1 MKLKDLFNSTKTI
14 KSSSLEDMANEVESQ
29 EYIESF
35 NKDKIR
41 FMPNVDYSDP
51 KNFAFFGSAE
61 RYYDDGFKRIR
72 NTYPYDGSEK
82 EKYDWIFDSTFIDM
96 YLFEH
101 KYPRFNGHVSFSYP
115 SWGTLNGSIVDGYGK
130 STTNT
135 YIKTFGGPNKSDLLG
150 LQKQYGDA
158 NILDNSKSRESNLKF
173 NLNDGV
179 TLEMWVKKPAFD
191 TSKTEKEVLF
201 DLWNGEASSSAQYGR
216 LRLELTGASAGSPF
230 LFTALSGTSGVQNQS
245 IGQNLTTGSIVDWT
259 HVALSL
265 KNSGSDISANL
276 YINGNFNQAQ
286 TLSSAAIN
294 NVTGSLISYI
304 GALRTA
310 PSGSPTVTEGAGKF
324 SGSLDEFRYWKT
336 ERKSKEVGRYYWT
349 NIGGGTNTDEA
360 NTNLGVY
367 YKFNEGITQTA
378 SIDST
383 VLDYSGRVS
392 NGAWVGYQ
400 SGARSEESAI
410 VLAGAS
416 AKEFKDPTIYSS
428 HPQYIS
434 TLSAL
439 KASGSMHD
447 INNNASLIK
456 SVPGWILDED
466 KEEGNVNI
474 LTHIMA
480 SYYDNLYLHIQDLNS
495 LKDVY
500 AHFQTKI
507 NDKNGNTNTEG
518 GVKPLPFADRLLTN
532 AGFVAPELFADAS
545 VIEALATRSED
556 ENYEMKIHDV
566 KNQIYQNVYSSL
578 INIYKEKGTNK
589 AFRNVLHAFG
599 IDEDVVK
606 INFYG
611 DNVDFEVKDR
621 YNIRATKEKFV
632 DFNHPDRFNGTVY
645 QYASGSNGVSF
656 ISGSGAEFEKY
667 IPITVET
674 QVILP
679 NKLEW
684 NSAYGYNTPFTKSV
698 ILGMHQADASDGSD
712 YTIPGTDYSEIQ
724 MYSERDR
731 VESKRVRFHLSS
743 SVLGVHLSSSLYD
756 DMYLNNEWLFSFRI
770 RNEKFPTTDF
780 VASSSLNADYIIDFV
795 GYNTEGNYTINS
807 FELSSSV
814 TEANAHNFLNSSKRI
829 YAGAKRTNFTGSV
842 QESSDHKIGFVRY
855 WMNYLDNETL
865 LHHSYDS
872 SNIGA
877 KSPLR
882 SAYLMEDD
890 VNDIKIPEIDT
901 LLLNWDFKTL
911 SNSDSNGQFISLDVT
926 SGSGEQRYMQAFED
940 VKRKFY
946 HGRGDFFLSNDEKV
960 IDVEYINAARST
972 YPEILQGDDMIE
984 IRQQDDIQFTKETL
998 PQDFYIAFE
1007 KSMAQTVS
1015 EEMIRFMSSVK
1026 DFNNLIG
1033 RPVDKYREEYKDL
1046 RNLRQLFFE
1055 RVSNEPDLDKYID
1068 YYKWLDDSL
1077 GEMLVALVPASLA
1090 HSDGINNVIENYVF
1104 SRDKYTHKFP
1114 TIEFKTP
1121 ILEGGMNTINR
1132 HLYPWKQGHAP
1143 VGGTPENENCFWW
1156 LERAERDRSPLS
1168 GSASGS
1174 NNSRVKV
1181 FQARNS
1187 VLNRSYT
1194 TAQHFAVD
1202 RARAIHGGTNY
1213 EDNKKRDYIWSAT
1226 KEVAESPAKYGEFG
1240 AFPLRYVITNNDM
1253 FFSLKD
1259 CTDERPVTEKIKRAF
1274 SALDGFQGFHH
1285 ELSGGHDGLFKG
1297 GMVMPFNIMSSSVS
1311 TGYTGDVS
1319 GTLGADG
1326 GSIDITNVHSDTTD
1340 LTNEIPMQ
1348 SPFTERWVGG
1358 HQSRHT
1364 PLNKGSDSE
1373 SNRGEGYK
1381 ILLNNIE
1388 NASGSIGVV
1397 GADYPYPYSNQAEA
1411 PHFRIDQ
1418 AKARY
1423 YRDERA
1429 KRPLNIKNIQTSGSQ
1444 VGNYQKTYQF
1454 VHTFG
1459 RSINKTRF
1467 IDIAESNLH
1476 NTINSRL
1483 PETNLEASLVS
1494 RGVGGNGNLASNFNS
1509 SSLYLGGVKSTT
1521 ENSVT
1526 GDSKHVIANR
1536 FSAPGGFE
1544 TMSEV
1549 FLDMYGKEKSAYNAL
1564 PFRNLQVRGLGSG
1577 EAGTI
1582 RLFDIHG
1589 NRYGLLTHLTRHS
1602 AQFGIDSVL
1611 GADNPAFHKVNRNPK
1626 WDASEQAKDNDNY
1639 WVQHQIPQSDYQY
1652 QWVKQSHSA
1661 SAATSSM
1668 SGHILSGLSEP
1679 SGSTSRF
1686 PHEHNQN
1693 TVLSQSVI
1701 NQRID
1706 GVTSYGYPTWEQI
1719 RNNDTNANNRLKKSY
1734 GYNLNSESV
1743 EESRVTEN
1751 IPNTANVQFKESE
1764 FTFKYPYVNMKYH
1777 FDSMKLRFDSDMQKN
1792 ETLYDSL
1799 YGYYSKNTDDV
1810 EILKKNIKQI
1820 IFPRYVK
1827 HTKYSTRHRHYFVS
1841 KFWTDG
1847 ENELYNTDTSE
1858 TGSYH
1863 RLDEVGRRK
1872 TNVTAS
1878 LFKEGSL
1885 NKQVQILKNDGYLTN
1900 VIPSQSIWNM
1910 DSRTN
1915 FTSSNA
1921 QSAASN
1927 SAGAPGVLQSQDHH
1941 FHNGL
1946 SEFQLLESGS
1956 VATGSFKLKGATR
1969 FGSLASGSFTVQG
1982 MQPTGI
1988 AASGAFE
1995 ITGANVQGTAAT
2007 GEFTVLETFTPP
2019 VSSSF
2024 RFTADERTVL
2034 GTSSTASFEV
2044 SGAHYVGTTATN
2056 TFTVSDTRQYTAATH
2071 PTATFRVSG
2080 SNIPEVRASA
2090 SVTLKGIHESP
2101 TATTGTFTLDG
2112 AYNSGTGSSGGFT
2125 LESIKRYGDRAGV
2138 VTTFNSVDDNAATNR
2153 DAMGITI
2160 AGINFKTQ
2168 NDDTSRTDDSTNK
2181 WIKTYKERKFADM
2194 GNSGYMRHTTFS
2206 GFTAGNGVAIFFHM
2220 DIDTGGAG
2228 EDPTVNDT
2236 YDIVKLTRS
2245 TFSDKS
2251 IEILYERTGSGIS
2264 ATHKLVCRRY
2274 FNDSTTDYRE
2284 TKFTLS
2290 YSSGGFRSFKLTFND
2305 SYNDSWNLW
2314 IDGSSITGVTTE
2326 SGTVSSGDNVN
2337 ACASYIY
2344 VGDPDSDF
2352 SLKIADLAIY
2362 DVDLSGEGVPT
2373 SAEHYNSGK
2382 WFDHANFTSSGNS
2395 TAEGLVSYYT
2405 FGNNALDTISN
2416 VNDVAP
2422 NSNNNALDSN
2432 ITTAHI
2438 SFDSFDNASDD
2449 TFNQTNLRTLSE
2461 FIEAWESKLSTAL
2474 GSNFTVTYDNSR
2486 LQVRSTNTGYDF
2498 DVSLISQVVDGTY
2511 YSTFSQVEIA
2521 KSTFSETPTVNEI
2534 KSNDQVE
2541 LQTGDIFEIRH
2552 VSPIDEGN
2560 VFTIGSSPSTNLY
2573 ETSKSQAWRWAS
2585 TSLQRVD
2592 LYNTNYSG
2600 FNDTSTDMTF
2610 CAWLRAESNTSG
2622 RKQIAVFFQQSS
2634 DTTPTT
2640 KSLDIYQNYDDIIV
2654 QLEQNGSSN
2663 NKAYTFSNVLS
2674 TERYQFVAIVIDRG
2688 SITTQPVLYIDGVEI
2703 TATPTSTG
2711 SGTGVCEEINSI
2723 FIADYPNTSTN
2734 YEFIGAIAQ
2743 ISIWSDK
2750 LTSDDILEI
2759 YNYGRYRELI
2769 THPKFI
2775 NCNDWWLFE
2784 GGTSSELPSLDTN
2797 LTTQVSN
2804 ENVLSSL
2811 SEVPTGITSNNNTV
2825 NQNDLTLISAAG
2837 VTDVIKLTYGIIFE
2851 GKIYGGS
2858 VWTTNTAS
2866 AGDFWDHMDTQ
2877 IEADSNYESVTR
2889 VSTDSGARADFTII
2903 TPVGQEATNTPSFT
2917 QDGSSFSDAVQF
2929 SGYVAPSGILS
2940 SLEATKIYI
2949 RRRDS
2954 SGAYDK
2960 AGSLSDTNNYVQIN
2974 FQFSIFASDATSP
2987 SHNHNPVNITVYG
3000 DTDTDTD
3007 AELWDK
3013 VLEAINNSVSLDV
3026 TATRTN
3032 GTFTLISNT
3041 TGDGNTYFIRED
3053 DEGNHISGISNTGGT
3068 EQIGVSDAQRFEIP
3082 YYDSSTR
3089 TFENLT
3095 FEIDIATGGT
3105 NALTNAS
3112 HIALPALPSSEQTWQ
3127 STYTI
3132 SEGNNSQFWNA
3143 ITGTIAAADSGKV
3156 GDNYDIAYTVDSS
3169 GAEPEAK
3176 IVFTVK
3182 EDAFSSDGVI
3192 TSGSWD
3198 NENITTAGESAP
3210 HEDFSVYSAECGV
3223 KEGDFFRLTVDSAT
3237 KQFEIDSGS
3246 FGDDGNTR
3254 RIDAY
3259 GVSSATFWSN
3269 LSTALTQEMG
3279 SGFTVS
3285 YTVNDDTNNCDDYSD
3300 FTITKNSA
3308 GLYNFGISKVGD
3320 SFANET
3326 DTDGTNAFGFG
3337 TSTGGS
3343 NRLQIGGTTVVQAAT
3358 DNTYPNVDRD
3368 QSQTNIINNIIS
3380 SIEATSPG
3388 TNYTV
3393 TSAGTGNSRTFTVTA
3408 NTVGTADNRTLTG
3421 NGQFTSNGNIISG
3434 TNISGSVSGHSIS
3447 IGTETYTL
3455 STTTSSPSRTIDITD
3470 RTDEYVWSN
3479 LESQIEGTS
3488 SFNVSRTNVGNVAT
3502 FTLTSK
3508 VTGSDQ
3514 NNADEPITSA
3524 DASFDV
3530 TQTAQNG
3537 TSETG
3542 AIDGHYIN
3550 FYADSGAANGYRV
3563 TIDKDNSNTG
3573 GLNYSAS
3580 VAVSGFT
3587 TIYVDSTRASNTDF
3601 WNTIETALEAEGF
3614 AVAQGVDNPR
3624 TFTVTNYVTGAAG
3637 NGGASGNGGTSGG
3650 TFVKIDNAFATGSDS
3665 SGADLGDT
3673 IEIDGT
3679 TFTITHTSTSSASQV
3694 QASGV
3699 TDAEF
3704 WESLRTKVNVQT
3716 GYSAVTGSDS
3726 PRTFTITSVSTGSS
3740 EDPDISVTGDTFAI
3754 VDSGTAGTDETGAEN
3769 GDTITIDGQTFS
3781 IDISSGLGTGST
3793 ANFHNA
3799 LSHSIKT
3806 DTDFDTIAITNLGT
3820 GYHRF
3825 SLTSSVTGTAKNV
3838 AFSQNTNGS
3847 RATFQNL
3854 AGAAGGTSPIGIGD
3868 LDYIRFHTDYDDD
3881 ALGEF
3886 IYFRADLNGDETDS
3900 TANKYIDVSGY
3911 TGTDAEKSTKFWNDL
3926 SQSIKDHTLFDTISI
3941 SSSSNVATLSITS
3954 SVTGALFNNDL
3965 YSVYNGSDGIGFT
3978 ITNNTSGGTDESGAT
3993 SGDTITIDD
4002 TIFTIVHNS
4011 SPTSLQINASGV
4023 TDNNF
4028 FNALTAAVEANTDM
4042 SATFTVASNTGS
4054 FELTSSVTGTAK
4066 NISITETGNSFDE
4079 LVGLSGGINGVFRG
4093 VKFGEVIPQPRY
4105 AYPHTLQSPGSMRN
4119 PTAKSNLGLIHE
4131 GYKLR
4136 SNHFALTRSLGHSTD
4151 GMFDNTSRWTTPDLS
4166 GLTPMDNNYND
4177 WYERIRGKNKHFSL
4191 VPEYRISSHIEG
4203 IIQDGNDEKTYFAQN
4218 YWLEITGASL
4228 DDGITVAKN
4237 QRGNSSEF
4245 LREYSTSTNIRDVEN
4260 FIEDNTG
4267 DLGLVPFTLTL
4278 TCDAI
4283 KSFLPYEGFYPQSR
4297 TVQMCEAFAGS
4308 YGKGISAQEAN
4319 PSDTDIEF
4327 PDNNVLAQA
4336 RPVFDAVMSPGLL
4349 YNTIKSGMAVDYP
4362 IVTSKMATASL
4373 KDPYGGTNHMI
4384 SNELFDSRLPFETL
4398 LSPESFMSKE
4408 YIVDMNPHPS
4418 SSFNLKA
4425 KIGEAS
4431 DSNYKLMSS
4440 NFFSEVMEFFLQE
4453 GKSSRIISKPE
4464 TDPDF
4469 GIVVANHAG
4478 MLPTYRSIFRVYKSR
4493 KEHPYIEFSGAADV
4507 INNSSD
4513 VSGAYDKY
4521 YNRPPSG
4528 TNYFLSEYQGLTGS
4542 ALEYDVQKV
4551 NYPRP
4556 QINSYAEV
4564 ETITMYSQPNAF
4576 GPPCAGGVAVEFV
4589 SVVGDTVTTGEN
4601 NNTTYMMYDS
4611 TNGYNAPFTPP
4622 YYDGEAWAIYTFTP
4636 QKAGKHTLNDILQ
4649 NTTVDFLRY
4658 ELNHESGSFGD
4669 RGTFGPQG
4677 FTINENAMQVDAS
4690 FNLFKQAN
4698 VDNQGNSWVIES
4710 KFETPILDF
4719 SKYLNR
4725 EYNAE
4730 FESDVTSDDIYTSQ
4744 LSLSGT
4750 RQEPDTLSSIHSSL
4764 SSVHQLSGVLN
4775 PIGMWHQY
4783 GEFPKEADKGIFMQM
4798 IDVPDGY
4805 EKSGTRLTIPNPKY
4819 TVVKPEISSCDGAGL
4834 DAAYN
4839 TNPRDTMYPYFARQ
4853 ELRRR
4858 LVGDDEFAV
4867 EGGSMQV
4874 INPDSGMIIDTE
4886 LRYVDLQNIFG
4897 VTLDS
4902 TASVA
4907 DNFKLFDVFR
4917 DTGSYTKEIL
4927 TTNSDF
4933 TSASTVFAVKVDGT
4947 ASSANNASS
4956 SSPFKGHWAASYY
4969 HYDQGN
4975 SYAPLLIVPK
4985 NYSSLEYDFGTFSKG
5000 QFEDA
5005 LSDFSIGKVYT
5016 EQSTR
5021 FADADEVDCV
5031 ETSTGV
5037 VLAPSYLNDILQKN
5051 NNEITIGNL
5060 SKVNMTDASRASLGD
5075 LIGSR
5080 TISSVSTPSSLTQEA
5095 AKINRAINVSKAN
5108 SNTFKSSKVRRKTFR
5123 LIPDSPAVSSLV
5135 SSDTSSYDFPEPMFV
5150 RGAIRY
5156 NAGAGTA
5163 SSDTVQRSRDYFKTL
5178 VQHAPQSDKNI
5189 TANPST
5195 VRWGQFLHD
5204 DSQQQIKSLAKL
5216 VGFEQEPVKMGVTA
5230 KSRVIRE
5237 AVVAVPYISNKDGIP
5252 EYLNL
5257 KLTDGTSQDPEVLR
5271 QMEKMKEYVF
5281 PPHLDFINYDVQ
5293 PVPMYIFE
5301 FTKNLER
5308 ADLNGLW
5315 QGVVTEET
5323 KKAEEEQQSISH
5335 VLSPEGMLG
5344 SLKDIS
5350 PNMSILKK
5358 VRWRIFKVKQRGNF
5372 SYDEKM
5378 NSDIGKS
5385 NKINST
5391 VGYNWP
5397 YDYFSL
5403 VENVKLSV
5411 DVELKKPQALQ
5422 GAASIAPEGGYSGTG
5437 ITNPVGFNASDL
5449 EIGSLVQTSQIE
5461 ISENAGQSYLAAE
5474 LTEQQESTFNYN
5486 DAKLTVLREFKK
5498 IIRADLNFRNKN
5510 WSDLS
5515 NRRKRR
5521 YVERAKESIV
5531 GLIVYQDM
5539 VDKFPNI
5546 EGYVSRLRPRD
5557 F

>member
-1 MKLKDLFNSTKTI
+1 
-14 KSSSLEDMANEVESQ
+14 
-29 EYIESF
+29 
-35 NKDKIR
+35 
-41 FMPNVDYSDP
+41 
-51 KNFAFFGSAE
+51 
-61 RYYDDGFKRIR
+61 
-72 NTYPYDGSEK
+72 
-82 EKYDWIFDSTFIDM
+82 
-96 YLFEH
+96 
-101 KYPRFNGHVSFSYP
+101 
-115 SWGTLNGSIVDGYGK
+115 
-130 STTNT
+130 
-135 YIKTFGGPNKSDLLG
+135 
-150 LQKQYGDA
+150 
-158 NILDNSKSRESNLKF
+158 
-173 NLNDGV
+173 
-179 TLEMWVKKPAFD
+179 
-191 TSKTEKEVLF
+191 
-201 DLWNGEASSSAQYGR
+201 
-216 LRLELTGASAGSPF
+216 
-230 LFTALSGTSGVQNQS
+230 
-245 IGQNLTTGSIVDWT
+245 
-259 HVALSL
+259 
-265 KNSGSDISANL
+265 
-276 YINGNFNQAQ
+276 
-286 TLSSAAIN
+286 
-294 NVTGSLISYI
+294 
-304 GALRTA
+304 
-310 PSGSPTVTEGAGKF
+310 
-324 SGSLDEFRYWKT
+324 
-336 ERKSKEVGRYYWT
+336 
-349 NIGGGTNTDEA
+349 
-360 NTNLGVY
+360 LGVY

-434 TLSAL
+434 TLNAL

-877 KSPLR
+877 KSPMR

-926 SGSGEQRYMQAFED
+926 SGSGEQRYVQAFED

-1121 ILEGGMNTINR
+1121 TLEGGMNTINR

-1168 GSASGS
+1168 GSTSGS

-1358 HQSRHT
+1358 HQSRHA

-1388 NASGSIGVV
+1388 NASGSIGVA

-1915 FTSSNA
+1915 FTSSNP

-2634 DTTPTT
+2634 DTTPST

-2784 GGTSSELPSLDTN
+2784 GGTSSELPSLDTD

-2804 ENVLSSL
+2804 ENTLSSL

-3210 HEDFSVYSAECGV
+3210 SHEDFSVYSAECGV

-3308 GLYNFGISKVGD
+3308 GLYNFDISKVGD
-3320 SFANET
+3320 SFSNET

-3421 NGQFTSNGNIISG
+3421 NGQFTSNGNIIGG

-3524 DASFDV
+3524 DASFDI

-3740 EDPDISVTGDTFAI
+3740 EDPNISVTGDTFAI
-3754 VDSGTAGTDETGAEN
+3754 VDAGTAGTDETGAEN

-4203 IIQDGNDEKTYFAQN
+4203 IIQDGNDEKSYFAQN

-4453 GKSSRIISKPE
+4453 GKSSRIVSKPE

-4589 SVVGDTVTTGEN
+4589 SVVGDTITTGEN

-4698 VDNQGNSWVIES
+4698 IDNQGNSWVIES

-4730 FESDVTSDDIYTSQ
+4730 FESGVTSDDIYTSQ

-4867 EGGSMQV
+4867 EGGSIQV

-5031 ETSTGV
+5031 KTSTGV

-5308 ADLNGLW
+5308 TDLNGLW

-5323 KKAEEEQQSISH
+5323 KKVEEEQQSISH

-5344 SLKDIS
+5344 SLKDVS

-5437 ITNPVGFNASDL
+5437 ITNPVGFDASDL
-5449 EIGSLVQTSQIE
+5449 EIGTLVQTSQIE

-5474 LTEQQESTFNYN
+5474 LAEQQESTFNYN
-5486 DAKLTVLREFKK
+5486 DAKLAVLREFKK
-5498 IIRADLNFRNKN
+5498 IIRADLNSRNKN
-5510 WSDLS
+5510 WSDLN

-5521 YVERAKESIV
+5521 YVERAKENIV

>member
-1 MKLKDLFNSTKTI
+1 
-14 KSSSLEDMANEVESQ
+14 
-29 EYIESF
+29 
-35 NKDKIR
+35 
-41 FMPNVDYSDP
+41 MPNVDYSDP

-101 KYPRFNGHVSFSYP
+101 KYPRFNGHVSLSYP
-115 SWGTLNGSIVDGYGK
+115 SWGTLNGSIIDGYGK

-135 YIKTFGGPNKSDLLG
+135 YIKTFGGPNKSDLIG

-286 TLSSAAIN
+286 TLSSAAID

-336 ERKSKEVGRYYWT
+336 ERNSKEVGRYYWT

-434 TLSAL
+434 TLNAL

-877 KSPLR
+877 KSPMR

-926 SGSGEQRYMQAFED
+926 SGSGEQRYVQAFED

-1121 ILEGGMNTINR
+1121 TLEGGMNTINR

-1168 GSASGS
+1168 GSTSGS

-1358 HQSRHT
+1358 HQSRHA

-1388 NASGSIGVV
+1388 NASGSIGVA

-1459 RSINKTRF
+1459 RSTNKTRF

-1679 SGSTSRF
+1679 SGNTSRF

-2634 DTTPTT
+2634 DTTPST

-2784 GGTSSELPSLDTN
+2784 GGTSSELPSLDTD

-2804 ENVLSSL
+2804 ENTLSSL

-3210 HEDFSVYSAECGV
+3210 SHEDFSVYSAECGV

-3308 GLYNFGISKVGD
+3308 GLYNFDISKVGD
-3320 SFANET
+3320 SFSNET

-3421 NGQFTSNGNIISG
+3421 NGQFTSNGNIIGG

-3524 DASFDV
+3524 DASFDI

-3740 EDPDISVTGDTFAI
+3740 EDPNISVTGDTFAI
-3754 VDSGTAGTDETGAEN
+3754 VDAGTAGTDETGAEN

-4203 IIQDGNDEKTYFAQN
+4203 IIQDGNDEKSYFAQN

-4453 GKSSRIISKPE
+4453 GKSSRIVSKPE

-4589 SVVGDTVTTGEN
+4589 SVVGDTITTGEN

-4698 VDNQGNSWVIES
+4698 IDNQGNSWVIES

-4730 FESDVTSDDIYTSQ
+4730 FESGVTSDDIYTSQ

-4867 EGGSMQV
+4867 EGGSIQV

-5031 ETSTGV
+5031 KTSTGV

-5308 ADLNGLW
+5308 TDLNGLW

-5323 KKAEEEQQSISH
+5323 KKVEEEQQSISH

-5344 SLKDIS
+5344 SLKDVS

-5437 ITNPVGFNASDL
+5437 ITNPVGFDASDL
-5449 EIGSLVQTSQIE
+5449 EIGTLVQTSQIE

-5474 LTEQQESTFNYN
+5474 LAEQQESTFNYN
-5486 DAKLTVLREFKK
+5486 DAKLAVLREFKK
-5498 IIRADLNFRNKN
+5498 IIRADLNSRNKN
-5510 WSDLS
+5510 WSDLN

-5521 YVERAKESIV
+5521 YVERAKENIV